1 MHEEEED
8 CSRNQQDRLITDMET
23 SELSR
28 LEFDLVVN
36 RMFDRIDQNQDDD
49 DDGVLHSFDTFSFI
63 LFIHT

>member
-1 MHEEEED
+1 MHEED

-49 DDGVLHSFDTFSFI
+49 GVLHSFDTFSFI
-63 LFIHT
+63 LFIYT

>member
-49 DDGVLHSFDTFSFI
+49 DGVLHSFDTFSFI